1 MLRLAER
8 LSRFVTRRWRHQ
20 QEVNQRIHVDGLTR
34 VYNRTFFD
42 SQFTLELERARRSEI
57 PLTLVIADL
66 DKFKSI
72 NDTYGHQAG
81 DAVLR
86 MVARRLQEELRR
98 IDHIC
103 RIGGEE
109 FALIL
114 PDTSQEA
121 AQEVMGRLLDS
132 QFQASV
138 TAAGETLDI
147 KVMFSFGAVTF
158 PSAGADP
165 FELYRKADA
174 MLFLSKDLGRHR
186 CHFWNNE
193 GDHLQL
199 LPTTSAD

>member
-1 MLRLAER
+1 M
-8 LSRFVTRRWRHQ
+8 
-20 QEVNQRIHVDGLTR
+20 
-34 VYNRTFFD
+34 
-42 SQFTLELERARRSEI
+42 
-57 PLTLVIADL
+57 TLVIGDL
-66 DKFKSI
+66 DKFKKI

-81 DAVLR
+81 DVVLA
-86 MVARRLQEELRR
+86 MAARRLQEELRR

-132 QFQASV
+132 KFMTSV
-138 TAAGETLDI
+138 SHRGETID
-147 KVMFSFGAVTF
+147 VRVAFSFGAVTF
-158 PSAGADP
+158 PAAGADP

-186 CHFWNNE
+186 CHFWNND
-193 GDHLQL
+193 GDHPQL
-199 LPTTSAD
+199 LPSASND